1 MGFFVT
7 FEGIEGCGKS
17 TQINLLE
24 KVLAE
29 KDIPFSLTR
38 EPGGTEIGAK
48 IRSILL
54 DTNNRDIRP
63 ATELLLY
70 AADRAQHVESVIRPA
85 LSEGKVLI
93 CDRYFDAT
101 TAYQGNARG
110 LDSELILSLNRIASS
125 GLTPDLTFLIDC
137 PVEIGLERAI
147 QRSEDE
153 APEEMR
159 FEKEALS
166 FHHKVR
172 EGYLKIAESN
182 PERVKI
188 INGNRP
194 VEKVHEEIAG
204 IFMEAIKKKNG
215 TGEA

>member
-29 KDIPFSLTR
+29 KNIPFSLTR
-38 EPGGTEIGAK
+38 EPGGTKIGTK

-54 DTNNRDIRP
+54 DTDNRDIRP
-63 ATELLLY
+63 ACELLLY

-110 LDSELILSLNRIASS
+110 LDRELIISLNHIASS

-137 PVEIGLERAI
+137 PVEIGLTRAI
-147 QRSEDE
+147 RRSEDE
-153 APEEMR
+153 APGEMR
-159 FEKEALS
+159 FEKEAIS

-172 EGYLKIAESN
+172 EGYLEIAGKN

-194 VEKVHEEIAG
+194 VGEVHEEIAG
-204 IFMEAIKKKNG
+204 IFMEAIKKKNQ

>member
-1 MGFFVT
+1 LGLFVT

-29 KDIPFSLTR
+29 KNIPFSLTR

-54 DTNNRDIRP
+54 DTDNCDIRP
-63 ATELLLY
+63 VTELLLY

-85 LSEGKVLI
+85 LSSGKALI
-93 CDRYFDAT
+93 CDRYLDAT

-110 LDSELILSLNRIASS
+110 LDLGLIISLSQIASS
-125 GLTPDLTFLIDC
+125 GLIPDLTFLIDC
-137 PVEIGLERAI
+137 PVEIGLKRAI
-147 QRSEDE
+147 RRSEGE
-153 APEEMR
+153 APGEMR
-159 FEKEALS
+159 FEKEDIS

-172 EGYLKIAESN
+172 EGYLNIAENN
-182 PERVKI
+182 PERVKVV
-188 INGNRP
+188 NGNRP
-194 VEKVHEEIAG
+194 VEIVHEEIAEF
-204 IFMEAIKKKNG
+204 FMEAVKKKTG

>member
-1 MGFFVT
+1 MGFFIT

-204 IFMEAIKKKNG
+204 ILMEAIKKKNG

>member
-24 KVLAE
+24 KVLVE

-70 AADRAQHVESVIRPA
+70 AADRAQHVDSVIKPA

-101 TAYQGNARG
+101 MAYQGNARG
-110 LDSELILSLNRIASS
+110 LDCDLIASLNHRKS
-125 GLTPDLTFLIDC
+125 C
-137 PVEIGLERAI
+137 
-147 QRSEDE
+147 
-153 APEEMR
+153 
-159 FEKEALS
+159 
-166 FHHKVR
+166 
-172 EGYLKIAESN
+172 
-182 PERVKI
+182 
-188 INGNRP
+188 
-194 VEKVHEEIAG
+194 
-204 IFMEAIKKKNG
+204 
-215 TGEA
+215 